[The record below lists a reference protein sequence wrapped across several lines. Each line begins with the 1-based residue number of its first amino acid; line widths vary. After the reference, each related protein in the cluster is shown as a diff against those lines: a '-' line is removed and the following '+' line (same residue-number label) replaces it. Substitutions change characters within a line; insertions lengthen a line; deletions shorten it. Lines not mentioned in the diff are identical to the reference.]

1 MGGMKGFLMVRY
13 GEPNRPRG
21 IQEVGTG
28 AQTTYLMRASER
40 FAERVAPVAQTTH
53 PSQAGLAMVLN
64 SLVVPP
70 FLRRGSWRCV
80 AYCLACVFF
89 GGCIYFA

>member
-1 MGGMKGFLMVRY
+1 MVRH

-28 AQTTYLMRASER
+28 AQTTHLMRASER

-53 PSQAGLAMVLN
+53 PSQAGLALVLN

-70 FLRRGSWRCV
+70 FLRRGSWRRV
-80 AYCLACVFF
+80 ACCLDWVFW
-89 GGCIYFA
+89 GVCIYFA